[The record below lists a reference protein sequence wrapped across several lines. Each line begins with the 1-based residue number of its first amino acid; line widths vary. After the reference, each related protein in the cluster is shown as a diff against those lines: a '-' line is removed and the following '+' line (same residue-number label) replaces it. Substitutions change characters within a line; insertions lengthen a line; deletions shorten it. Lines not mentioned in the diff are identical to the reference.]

1 MRMPIM
7 HDERTLTLAWL
18 VLLGLTLLGGV
29 VGNAGSPGL
38 WVTVAVAA
46 MMAFKG
52 RVVIDHFLELG
63 GAHPSI
69 RRLVRFYAVALP
81 VMLILTD
88 LFGPQI
94 ARLTTL

>member
-1 MRMPIM
+1 
-7 HDERTLTLAWL
+7 
-18 VLLGLTLLGGV
+18 
-29 VGNAGSPGL
+29 
-38 WVTVAVAA
+38 
-46 MMAFKG
+46 
-52 RVVIDHFLELG
+52 VIDHFLELG

-94 ARLTTL
+94 AWLTTL

>member
-1 MRMPIM
+1 M
-7 HDERTLTLAWL
+7 HSERTLTFAWL
-18 VLLGLTLLGGV
+18 VLLGLTLIGGV
-29 VGNAGSPGL
+29 VGNTGSPGL

-94 ARLTTL
+94 AWLTTL

>member
-1 MRMPIM
+1 M
-7 HDERTLTLAWL
+7 HSERTLTLAWL
-18 VLLGLTLLGGV
+18 VLLGLTLIGSAA
-29 VGNAGSPGL
+29 GNASSPGL

-52 RVVIDHFLELG
+52 HVVIDHFLELG
-63 GAHPSI
+63 GAHPAI
-69 RRLVRFYAVALP
+69 RRLVRFYATALP